1 MTTIRQILQAGPPRV
16 WHVPPEATVY
26 EVLELMAA
34 RHVGAVPIVEQGR
47 LVGIFSERD
56 CARHLVL
63 KELSARETPVR
74 ALMSSPVLYI
84 GLEHT
89 IEDCMALM
97 TEKHVR
103 HLPVLEGHEL
113 VGVVSMRDLVR
124 HLISGRDQEIEE
136 LEHYIKGTG

>member
-1 MTTIRQILQAGPPRV
+1 MSTIREVLKARSTPV

-26 EVLELMAA
+26 EVLEVMAS
-34 RHVGAVPIVEQGR
+34 RDVGAVPIVEKGK

-63 KELSARETPVR
+63 KQLSARDTRVCQ
-74 ALMSSPVLYI
+74 LMSTPVLYV

-89 IEDCMALM
+89 VEDCMALM

-103 HLPVLEGHEL
+103 HLPVLEKNEL
-113 VGVVSMRDLVR
+113 VGIVSMRDVVR
-124 HLISGRDQEIEE
+124 HLISGRDFEIEQ
-136 LEHYIKGTG
+136 LEHYITGAG

>member
-1 MTTIRQILQAGPPRV
+1 MPTIREILKAQPNQV

-26 EVLELMAA
+26 EVLEVMAA
-34 RHVGAVPIVEQGR
+34 RDIGAVPIVERGK

-63 KELSARETPVR
+63 RQLSARDTQVR
-74 ALMSSPVLYI
+74 ELMSAPVLYV

-103 HLPVLEGHEL
+103 HLPVLEKNEL
-113 VGVVSMRDLVR
+113 VGVVSMRDVVR
-124 HLISGRDQEIEE
+124 HLISGRDYEIKQ
-136 LEHYIKGTG
+136 LEHYITGTG

>member
-1 MTTIRQILQAGPPRV
+1 MSTIREILKARPTSV

-26 EVLELMAA
+26 EVLEVMAS
-34 RHVGAVPIVEQGR
+34 RDVGAVPIVEKGK

-63 KELSARETPVR
+63 RHLSARDTQVR
-74 ALMSSPVLYI
+74 QLMSTPVLYV
-84 GLEHT
+84 GLDHT

-103 HLPVLEGHEL
+103 HLPVLDKNEL
-113 VGVVSMRDLVR
+113 VGIVSMRDVVR
-124 HLISGRDQEIEE
+124 HLISGRDYEIEQ
-136 LEHYIKGTG
+136 LEHYITGAG

>member
-1 MTTIRQILQAGPPRV
+1 MATIREILKSKRAEV

-26 EVLELMAA
+26 EALEVMAS
-34 RHVGAVPIVEQGR
+34 RNVGAVPIVEQGK

-63 KELSARETPVR
+63 RELPARETQVR
-74 ALMSSPVLYI
+74 ELMSAHVLYV

-97 TEKHVR
+97 TEKYVR
-103 HLPVLEGHEL
+103 HLPVLEKNEL
-113 VGVVSMRDLVR
+113 VGIVSMRDVVR
-124 HLISGRDQEIEE
+124 HLVSGRDYQIEQ
-136 LEHYIKGTG
+136 LENYITGTG

>member
-1 MTTIRQILQAGPPRV
+1 MSTIREILNARPTQV

-26 EVLELMAA
+26 DVLEVMA
-34 RHVGAVPIVEQGR
+34 RRDVGAVPIVESGK

-63 KELSARETPVR
+63 RQLSARDTQVR
-74 ALMSSPVLYI
+74 QLMSTPVLYV
-84 GLEHT
+84 GLDHT

-103 HLPVLEGHEL
+103 HLPVLEKNEL
-113 VGVVSMRDLVR
+113 VGIVSMRDVVR
-124 HLISGRDQEIEE
+124 HLISGRDYEIEQ
-136 LEHYIKGTG
+136 LEHYITGAG

>member
-1 MTTIRQILQAGPPRV
+1 MTTIREILKAQPIQV

-26 EVLELMAA
+26 EVLEVMAA
-34 RHVGAVPIVEQGR
+34 RNIGAVPIVERGK

-63 KELSARETPVR
+63 KQLSARDTQVR
-74 ALMSSPVLYI
+74 QLMSTPVLYV
-84 GLEHT
+84 GLDHT

-103 HLPVLEGHEL
+103 HMPVLEKNEL
-113 VGVVSMRDLVR
+113 VGIVSMRDVVR
-124 HLISGRDQEIEE
+124 QLISGSDYEIEQ
-136 LEHYIKGTG
+136 LAHYNTGAG

>member
-1 MTTIRQILQAGPPRV
+1 MTTIREILRAQPAQV

-26 EVLELMAA
+26 EVLEIMAA
-34 RHVGAVPIVEQGR
+34 KNIGAVPIVESGK

-63 KELSARETPVR
+63 RQLSARDTQVR
-74 ALMSSPVLYI
+74 ELMSTPVLYM

-103 HLPVLEGHEL
+103 HLPVLEENEL
-113 VGVVSMRDLVR
+113 VGVVSIRDVVR
-124 HLISGRDQEIEE
+124 HLISGRDHEIKQ
-136 LEHYIKGTG
+136 LEHYITGAG

>member
-1 MTTIRQILQAGPPRV
+1 MPTIREILKARPTQV

-26 EVLELMAA
+26 EVLEVMAA
-34 RHVGAVPIVEQGR
+34 RDIGAVPIVERGK

-63 KELSARETPVR
+63 RELSARDTQVR
-74 ALMSSPVLYI
+74 QLMSTPVLYV

-103 HLPVLEGHEL
+103 HLPVLEKDEL
-113 VGVVSMRDLVR
+113 VGIVSMRDVVR
-124 HLISGRDQEIEE
+124 HLISGRDYEIEQ
-136 LEHYIKGTG
+136 LEHYITGTG

>member
-1 MTTIRQILQAGPPRV
+1 MSTIREILKTRPTQV

-26 EVLELMAA
+26 EVLEVMAA
-34 RHVGAVPIVEQGR
+34 RNIGAVPIVERGK

-63 KELSARETPVR
+63 RQLSARDTQVR
-74 ALMSSPVLYI
+74 ELMSTPVLYV
-84 GLEHT
+84 GPEHT

-103 HLPVLEGHEL
+103 HLPVLEKNEL
-113 VGVVSMRDLVR
+113 VGIVSMRDVVR
-124 HLISGRDQEIEE
+124 HLISGRDYEIEQ
-136 LEHYIKGTG
+136 LEHYITGAG